1 MIEIHKVKDKK
12 EMDLVHEIRREV
24 FINEQGVPEELEMD
38 ELDQE
43 AVHVL
48 AYVDGIPAGCGRMII
63 DGDYAKID
71 RVAVKKNMRRNGIG
85 TGICKLLIAL
95 AEDSCINSIF
105 VNAQLSAV
113 NFYTSLGFEGEGGT
127 FFEAGIEHVKMVK
140 ALHHPC

>member
-48 AYVDGIPAGCGRMII
+48 AYVDGMPSGCGRMIFN
-63 DGDYAKID
+63 GEYAKIG

-85 TGICKLLIAL
+85 AGMCKLLIAL
-95 AEDSCINSIF
+95 AEDRCINNIY
-105 VNAQLSAV
+105 VNAQLTAKD
-113 NFYTSLGFEGEGGT
+113 FYTSLGFEVEGGT

-140 ALHHPC
+140 SL